1 MANADQADSD
11 GDGIGDACQDS
22 GGSGGIEDADED
34 GIPDTEDNCP
44 DTYNAGQEDDDG
56 NGVGDAC
63 EDTGGEDTGPTDCP
77 EPILQIID
85 NADPGYSQNCSPIL
99 VDGTGYNNSYKW
111 ILGTT
116 VDSPY
121 YMQFETSDL
130 PHANYE
136 VAITWNKDSEIG
148 SFQRNEKMRVAIYDG
163 ATLVDTI
170 TVNSRNNPQAD
181 HTEGG
186 KNFQIL
192 GSEFPIFSGTLKV
205 RILVQS
211 AAAGYS
217 GYRTICGDAVRIEC
231 TGGAEYEA
239 PAVSSG
245 PDPCYDPEAGI
256 PDGPLGAITKA
267 LDWIEANQD
276 ADGGWT
282 ANAGGTQC
290 RPMVTG
296 TCILAFAEA
305 GHSATQGKYKEC
317 ICKAIKYMMANQGMN
332 GYPGGWSGNVA
343 FQGNAMDHAWTHQL
357 SLWGMA
363 ASLAVANRAIAGD
376 CADDDGE
383 CDYNPGAHLDSV
395 NQGVQHLIY
404 LRDDFNPDSP
414 AYPAEPLTFR
424 DIQFN
429 TNAAEGLGLSGGDM
443 YPADKGGWKY
453 THDQAGSWGGDPQ
466 GIGAGTSAMLV
477 ARNAGANVPGEEVD
491 TIKGWLRARQQNPTE
506 YGGTW
511 IGEVDYY
518 VYGQAWSL
526 GYWPHTAGYYSH
538 IAAGAPIDHPKIQA
552 WIASSNAS
560 GAGDRLMIE
569 MFKTRLM
576 AMAENSEYRDNFEAW
591 AMGIQNGDGSFS
603 NDESGVGP

>member
-1 MANADQADSD
+1 V
-11 GDGIGDACQDS
+11 
-22 GGSGGIEDADED
+22 
-34 GIPDTEDNCP
+34 T
-44 DTYNAGQEDDDG
+44 
-56 NGVGDAC
+56 
-63 EDTGGEDTGPTDCP
+63 
-77 EPILQIID
+77 
-85 NADPGYSQNCSPIL
+85 
-99 VDGTGYNNSYKW
+99 
-111 ILGTT
+111 
-116 VDSPY
+116 
-121 YMQFETSDL
+121 
-130 PHANYE
+130 
-136 VAITWNKDSEIG
+136 
-148 SFQRNEKMRVAIYDG
+148 
-163 ATLVDTI
+163 
-170 TVNSRNNPQAD
+170 
-181 HTEGG
+181 
-186 KNFQIL
+186 
-192 GSEFPIFSGTLKV
+192 
-205 RILVQS
+205 
-211 AAAGYS
+211 
-217 GYRTICGDAVRIEC
+217 
-231 TGGAEYEA
+231 
-239 PAVSSG
+239 SG

-256 PDGPLGAITKA
+256 PDGALGAITKA
-267 LDWIEANQD
+267 LDWLEANQD

-332 GYPGGWSGNVA
+332 GYTGGWSANVA

-376 CADDDGE
+376 CADDVGE

-404 LRDDFNPDSP
+404 LRDDVNEDSP
-414 AYPAEPLTFR
+414 PFPAEPATFR
-424 DIQFN
+424 DLLFGEK
-429 TNAAEGLGLSGGDM
+429 TPEGYAGEITAVHVSVGDEVLVDDDLVTTDGNPEPIPAKIGGIVLTVEDIGKQLAVNDSFLTYEGGSL
-443 YPADKGGWKY
+443 YPDDKGGWKY
-453 THDQAGSWGGDPQ
+453 TRGAAGGGAAGGSGGDPQ

-491 TIKGWLRARQQNPTE
+491 AIKAWLRARQQNPTE

-603 NDESGVGP
+603 NDESGVGPAFATSWMASLLAAGRFENLLP